1 MSPQIIY
8 NVTSHVEHS
17 IEQEWLNWMKNVHI
31 PEVIQTGLF
40 LEYKL
45 LKLVSEESE
54 GGTSY
59 AVQYLLNDV
68 KDFLNY
74 SENYAPALRQKAL
87 DKYGEKVIAFRTL
100 LEVIK

>member
-8 NVTSHVEHS
+8 NVTSLVEHS
-17 IEQEWLNWMKNVHI
+17 IEQEWLDWMKNVHI

-59 AVQYLLNDV
+59 AVQYLLHDI

-74 SENYAPALRQKAL
+74 SENYAPALRQKSL

>member
-74 SENYAPALRQKAL
+74 SENYAPALRQKSL